1 MRVPAHSFKL
11 NFFKSTDGMPALI
24 SSLRRFIAIGIFLV
38 SSVAHADPLVMAPM
52 TVAVQAQSDD
62 RLEYFIERSLTDA
75 AVIYQEH
82 AVLSSK
88 HSEAEIAD
96 PALFSNTQFIVASA
110 PIYALLERYGGFTAI
125 ASIVPQE
132 AINADSASSTVVLVR
147 KPPADEIVTL
157 KSLKGKTL
165 ALLGSDAIETR
176 MQLADELISQRH
188 NADAFF
194 EVTEFDGSPSSL
206 ISALKSGTFDAVA
219 VASHVLRDLPPESLI
234 GLQVVEPRLNL
245 ELNLPHTT
253 SVYPGWVFAAS
264 FKTSRDFADNLG
276 ALLRSLPAREG
287 FSWTRAAD
295 YRKIHQVLQRTD
307 DALYKSL
314 QRRSVG
320 DILMQYSAWILLVI
334 VILLGLALH
343 SVLAE
348 RLVQRRTRELDEMH
362 RKQKEAQTR
371 YEHLEKAS
379 IVGQMSNLVAH
390 ELRQPLAAITNYTMG
405 ARRRLKNGMLD
416 DESLSFALERTLQE
430 SRRAN
435 AIVEHV
441 QGYAKQKKRN
451 CSRLNLNELLACIA
465 AQYTDSQGKPRIR
478 LELQEN
484 LTVLADPL
492 EIELCVK
499 NLIKNAFEA
508 GLAAHNPIIEL
519 SASRDLEGTLRI
531 RVSDRGFA
539 LNDEAFSAL
548 TMPFA
553 SSKPDGLG
561 LGLAIVR
568 KIIESYAGHLEFE
581 RVEPQGLAVTIVLPS
596 EAAVEEV
603 SS

>member
-1 MRVPAHSFKL
+1 
-11 NFFKSTDGMPALI
+11 MPSLT
-24 SSLRRFIAIGIFLV
+24 SSLRRLIAIGTFVV
-38 SSVAHADPLVMAPM
+38 SASIHADPVVMAPM
-52 TVAVQAQSDD
+52 TVAVQSQSDE
-62 RLEYFIERSLTDA
+62 RLEFFIAQSLTDS

-88 HSEAEIAD
+88 HSAGEIAD

-110 PIYALLERYGGFTAI
+110 PVYALLERYGGFTAI

-132 AINADSASSTVVLVR
+132 AINADSASSTVVLVQ
-147 KPPADEIVTL
+147 KSPSDEIVTL
-157 KSLKGKTL
+157 KSLKGKSL
-165 ALLGSDAIETR
+165 ALLASDALETR

-194 EVTEFDGSPSSL
+194 EVSEFDGSPSLL
-206 ISALKSGTFDAVA
+206 ISALKNGTFDAVA
-219 VASHVLRDLPPESLI
+219 LASHVLRDLPPESLI

-287 FSWTRAAD
+287 FTWTRAAD
-295 YRKIHQVLQRTD
+295 YRKIHLVLQRTD
-307 DALYKSL
+307 DTLYKSL
-314 QRRSVG
+314 QRRSVS
-320 DILMQYSAWILLVI
+320 DLLKQYSAWIILVI
-334 VILLGLALH
+334 VILVGLVLH

-362 RKQKEAQTR
+362 RKQKESQTR

-416 DESLSFALERTLQE
+416 DENLLFALERTLQE

-451 CSRLNLNELLACIA
+451 CSRLNLNAILVDIA

-478 LELQEN
+478 LKLQEN

-519 SASRDLEGTLRI
+519 SASRDLEGTLKI

-539 LNDEAFSAL
+539 LSDDAFSSL

-596 EAAVEEV
+596 EAEFVEV

>member
-1 MRVPAHSFKL
+1 MSAV
-11 NFFKSTDGMPALI
+11 AL
-24 SSLRRFIAIGIFLV
+24 
-38 SSVAHADPLVMAPM
+38 ADPVVMAPM
-52 TVAVQAQSDD
+52 TVAVQSQSDE
-62 RLEYFIERSLTDA
+62 RLNSFIEQSLADA
-75 AVIYQEH
+75 AVIYHEH
-82 AVLSSK
+82 AVLSSR
-88 HSEAEIAD
+88 HSAAEVAD
-96 PALFSNTQFIVASA
+96 PALFSNKQFIVASA
-110 PIYALLERYGGFTAI
+110 PVYALLERYGGFTAI
-125 ASIVPQE
+125 ASIVPDE
-132 AINADSASSTVVLVR
+132 AINSDSASSTAVLVR
-147 KPPADEIVTL
+147 KPTAGDIVTL
-157 KSLKGKTL
+157 KSLKGKSL
-165 ALLGSDAIETR
+165 AVLATDAIETR
-176 MQLADELISQRH
+176 MQLADELLSQRH
-188 NADAFF
+188 NADTFF
-194 EVTEFDGSPSSL
+194 RISEFEGSPSSL
-206 ISALKSGTFDAVA
+206 ISALKTSTFDAVA
-219 VASHVLRDLPPESLI
+219 ISSHVLRDLPADELN

-264 FKTSRDFADNLG
+264 FKTSREFADNFG
-276 ALLRSLPAREG
+276 ALLRSLPQRAG

-314 QRRSVG
+314 QRRSVT
-320 DILMQYSAWILLVI
+320 DIIVQYSAWILLVI
-334 VILLGLALH
+334 VVLAGLVLH

-362 RKQKEAQTR
+362 RRQKDAQTR

-405 ARRRLKNGMLD
+405 TRRRLKNGILD
-416 DESLSFALERTLQE
+416 EESLSFALERTLEE

-451 CSRLNLNELLACIA
+451 CSKINLNELLTGIA
-465 AQYTDSQGKPRIR
+465 TQYTDSQGNPRI
-478 LELQEN
+478 ELSIEPS

-508 GLAAHNPIIEL
+508 GLAAHKPIIRL
-519 SASRDLEGTLRI
+519 TAARDADGVLRI
-531 RVSDRGFA
+531 CVSDQGFA
-539 LNDEAFSAL
+539 LNDKAFEAL
-548 TMPFA
+548 TVPFNSA
-553 SSKPDGLG
+553 KPDGLG

-581 RVEPQGLAVTIVLPS
+581 RMQPQGLAVTLVLPG
-596 EAAVEEV
+596 EAGVEEV